1 MQPDSDI
8 ADFIEAL
15 RPVKVGRNN
24 YTRLDRY
31 RDFRAV
37 FGSEQG
43 KRVLSQIIDASEGG
57 VIAEADAESHA
68 RLAFRAGMRRVG
80 ALIAAWATIA
90 PPEDA
95 PEQGES

>member
-1 MQPDSDI
+1 MNDQDI

-15 RPVKVGRNN
+15 RPVRVGRGG

-37 FGSEQG
+37 FSSEQG
-43 KRVLSQIIDASEGG
+43 KRVLSQIIDFSEGG
-57 VIAEADAESHA
+57 LLSEMDAESHA

-80 ALIAAWATIA
+80 AIISAWAA
-90 PPEDA
+90 VPPPEDSDQ
-95 PEQGES
+95 PNGDT